1 MHIEKNLQLSDP
13 IELSWSSS
21 RVRFRSVFFA
31 FGPEMMPSVALDGDK
46 ADKMLPTRK
55 IFSPKTKAQRVI
67 AHRGMSGQYPENTLI
82 AFDAVRHAGLKW
94 IETDISMLSDETLI
108 VFHDEVQGRTVA
120 GNKLISDVK
129 WEDFENADAGLWK
142 GDQFVGQ
149 EVLRLETL
157 LSWAKMHDM
166 TLILE
171 MKCHGNRE
179 YRSAELLAS
188 SLQSGP
194 KVTIIVSSFNTDFLR
209 YFRVFA
215 PHIRIA
221 SIHSFFPE
229 DLNFLKTNLAVEAV
243 HLDRKLISR
252 SADVMLFHQQGIKI
266 RAWTVN
272 DPSDAKDLFDLGVDM
287 VMSDYPERI

>member
-1 MHIEKNLQLSDP
+1 LKKIYNYLIQLSY
-13 IELSWSSS
+13 
-21 RVRFRSVFFA
+21 RGAQAGFAFAVYFFA
-31 FGPEMMPSVALDGDK
+31 FAPEMMPSFALNGDK
-46 ADKMLPTRK
+46 ADKMLPTGK
-55 IFSPKTKAQRVI
+55 IFSPEMKAQRVI

-120 GNKLISDVK
+120 GNKLISDAK
-129 WEDFENADAGLWK
+129 WKDFENADAGLWK
-142 GDQFVGQ
+142 GGQFVGQ

-157 LSWAKMHDM
+157 LSWAKKHDM
-166 TLILE
+166 ALILE
-171 MKCHGNRE
+171 MKCHVNRE
-179 YRSAELLAS
+179 YRSAELLAA
-188 SLQSGP
+188 SLQIGP
-194 KVTIIVSSFNTDFLR
+194 KVTIIVSSFNIDFLR
-209 YFRVFA
+209 CFRVFA
-215 PHIRIA
+215 PHVRIA

-229 DLNFLKTNLAVEAV
+229 NLNFLKTNLAVEAV
-243 HLDRKLISR
+243 HLDRKLIST
-252 SADVMLFHQQGIKI
+252 STDVMLFHQQGIKI